1 MARNLRASGAGN
13 VSCVPP
19 RIEDEEVE
27 PVKKLLWTMAAA
39 ALAAGC
45 TTTPPPDAEMGAAR
59 AMLSQAQPI
68 ASQYAPGELR
78 AAQAKLERAEA
89 LYARERYIDARLLAE
104 QAEVDAKLAWSI
116 AESERARQGL
126 AEVRR

>member
-1 MARNLRASGAGN
+1 M
-13 VSCVPP
+13 
-19 RIEDEEVE
+19 
-27 PVKKLLWTMAAA
+27 KKLLWTMAAA
-39 ALAAGC
+39 VLAAGC
-45 TTTPPPDAEMGAAR
+45 TTTPPDAEMGAAR

-89 LYARERYIDARLLAE
+89 LYAREQYIDARLLAE

>member
-1 MARNLRASGAGN
+1 MHLRG
-13 VSCVPP
+13 
-19 RIEDEEVE
+19 IEDEEVE

-39 ALAAGC
+39 VLAAGC

-59 AMLSQAQPI
+59 SMLSQAQPI

-78 AAQAKLERAEA
+78 AAQAKLERAET
-89 LYARERYIDARLLAE
+89 LYAREQYIDARLLAE

>member
-1 MARNLRASGAGN
+1 VRRRATS
-13 VSCVPP
+13 
-19 RIEDEEVE
+19 EYEEVE
-27 PVKKLLWTMAAA
+27 PVRSLLWTMAAA
-39 ALAAGC
+39 SLAAGC
-45 TTTPPPDAEMGAAR
+45 TTTAPPEAEMSAAR
-59 AMLSQAQPI
+59 SMLTQAQPV

-89 LYARERYIDARLLAE
+89 LYAREQYTDARLLAE

-116 AESERARQGL
+116 GESERARRAL